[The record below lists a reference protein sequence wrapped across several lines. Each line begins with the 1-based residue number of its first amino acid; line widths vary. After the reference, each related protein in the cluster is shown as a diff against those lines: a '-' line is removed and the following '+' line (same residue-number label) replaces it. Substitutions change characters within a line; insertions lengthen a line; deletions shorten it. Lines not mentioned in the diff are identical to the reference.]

1 MSFRARLL
9 ALTTATACAL
19 AGALVVPPAAPATA
33 LECAPDDYVCQ
44 ELVDAQKNQSATADQ
59 LANIQNEIK
68 DTEKKMVALF
78 ALITRLNGQIAAQ
91 QARIDQTQLEIE
103 ALDARI
109 RLTEADITRRQAHLE
124 VREQL
129 FGQRVRSMD
138 KHGSINYLAL
148 VMSSTSFNQLVDRL
162 ITAQTIIHSDK
173 QLLGELRQEKAQIEE
188 LRVKLNG
195 QRNEQADLLYRQQAE
210 QARLQMI
217 RTQQQSALAY
227 QQQLEAQYK
236 AEADLLAK
244 QKAELDNKVAALQ
257 SLYDAEARA
266 AGGGTG
272 QFEWPESPHILSQG
286 FGCSPYVFEIYWPS
300 CPSRHFHTGIDIAVP
315 YGTPVVAADN
325 GVVSLSSTPYGYGN
339 LAIVTHGN
347 GYSTVYGHLSGF
359 AVPNGQLVYR
369 GQVIAYEGSS
379 GNSTGPHL
387 HFEIRYNGNYVDP
400 CAYLGC

>member
-1 MSFRARLL
+1 MTRRPLALLIVLACLL
-9 ALTTATACAL
+9 ALLPGGVAR
-19 AGALVVPPAAPATA
+19 A

-44 ELVDAQKNQSATADQ
+44 ELLDAQKSQSATSDQ
-59 LANIQNEIK
+59 LAKIQKDIK
-68 DTEKKMVALF
+68 DVEKKMSALYQ
-78 ALITRLNGQIAAQ
+78 LIQQLNGKIAAQ
-91 QARIDQTQLEIE
+91 QLRVEATQREIE
-103 ALDARI
+103 ALDGRI

-129 FGQRVRSMD
+129 FGQRVRSME

-148 VMSSTSFNQLVDRL
+148 LMSATSFNQLVDRL
-162 ITAQTIIHSDK
+162 ITAQTIVHSDK
-173 QLLGELRQEKAQIEE
+173 QLLGDLRQEKVEIEG
-188 LRVKLNG
+188 LRSKLTD
-195 QRNEQADLLYRQQAE
+195 QRAEQADLLYRQQGE
-210 QARLQMI
+210 QSRLEFS
-217 RTQQQSALAY
+217 RSQQRSALAY

-244 QKAELDNKVAALQ
+244 QKAEIDNKVTALQ
-257 SLYDAEARA
+257 ALYEAEARN

-272 QFEWPESPHILSQG
+272 QFDWPESPHILSQG
-286 FGCSPYVFEIYWPS
+286 FGCSPYPFEIYWPS

-325 GVVSLSSTPYGYGN
+325 GVVTVSSTPYGYGN

-347 GYSTVYGHLSGF
+347 GYTTVYGHLAGF
-359 AVPNGQLVYR
+359 AIRNGQLVYR

-400 CAYLGC
+400 CLYLGC